1 MEKRLIPYSVH
12 LPEDVF
18 LLVKKAAGERK
29 AAGLIREAIVSF
41 VGQRDLFDKGYS
53 AGLEAAMKK
62 VANNK
67 LANAIAYDQ
76 QTMADIINKDLEKL
90 IK

>member
-18 LLVKKAAGERK
+18 NLIKQAAGERK
-29 AAGLIREAIVSF
+29 ASSMVREAIVSF
-41 VGQRDLFDKGYS
+41 VSKRDLFDKGYQ
-53 AGLEAAMKK
+53 AGIQAAIKK
-62 VANNK
+62 IGNNK
-67 LANAIAYDQ
+67 LANSLSYDNVSV
-76 QTMADIINKDLEKL
+76 AEVLSNDLQKL

>member
-18 LLVKKAAGERK
+18 NLIKQAAGERK
-29 AAGLIREAIVSF
+29 ASGLVREAIVSF
-41 VGQRDLFDKGYS
+41 VTKRDLFDKGYQ
-53 AGLEAAMKK
+53 AGIQAAIKK
-62 VANNK
+62 VGNNR
-67 LANAIAYDQ
+67 LANTIAYDNN
-76 QTMADIINKDLEKL
+76 TIAEVLSKDLSSL

>member
-18 LLVKKAAGERK
+18 NLIKQAAGERK
-29 AAGLIREAIVSF
+29 ASGMVREAIVSF
-41 VGQRDLFDKGYS
+41 VGKRDLFDKGYQ
-53 AGLEAAMKK
+53 AGIQAAIKK
-62 VANNK
+62 VSSNK
-67 LANAIAYDQ
+67 LANSLSYDNVSV
-76 QTMADIINKDLEKL
+76 AEVLSNDLQKL